1 MYGGFN
7 GSPTWAGIL
16 LVLPM
21 VKSDCGRGSM
31 CFCVEAYRY
40 IQGAQGVHMGLYLT
54 QQTCWW
60 MMLRYQEGKMS
71 TASKVEWIWFRK
83 EQQQSRVLWCCR
95 GYQDLA
101 KQGLFRQQNNVQ
113 PKMDK
118 LLQKKVTSIEQKWL
132 IWPGLSE
139 WSSTLQ
145 VFIINLL
152 YGLRVIP
159 FSHQGGDLPWGKKM
173 IKVVIQMNHCWLNI
187 AFTSSLEGTLLFCM
201 NLYKDSDHSSSVSPK
216 LHDGA

>member
-1 MYGGFN
+1 MGRN
-7 GSPTWAGIL
+7 SPGAADGQVWLWKRINVFL
-16 LVLPM
+16 CRSLQVY
-21 VKSDCGRGSM
+21 K
-31 CFCVEAYRY
+31 
-40 IQGAQGVHMGLYLT
+40 QGAQGVHMGLYLT

-60 MMLRYQEGKMS
+60 MMLWYQEGKMS

-118 LLQKKVTSIEQKWL
+118 LLQKKVTSFEQKWL

-159 FSHQGGDLPWGKKM
+159 FSHQGGDLPWGKK
-173 IKVVIQMNHCWLNI
+173 WLRWSYRWI
-187 AFTSSLEGTLLFCM
+187 IVG
-201 NLYKDSDHSSSVSPK
+201 
-216 LHDGA
+216 